1 MGYLR
6 EKYNRQYFLKCDAE
20 GQDTRVGVGGIEEF
34 RVGSLRRA
42 DQDILSRIDLRGKRV
57 LDIGCGRGEVLKF
70 AQEHGA
76 AQVIGVDFSA
86 DAIAIAGAFLREH
99 GIKAELYCDDALAF
113 VRRYAPQVREAQS
126 NPLDVVSM
134 FDSVEHI
141 PRTELTELLT
151 TLKSVLSARA
161 ILAINTPHFG
171 ADNDVLRE
179 GVKILARDGSDDH
192 EETRGMHCNRYTR
205 RSLKRYMQRL
215 GFVPISHH
223 LFIPGFPGRSCFM
236 ATRGA
241 RKKAFRL
248 GYPILLPQALAP
260 EPYEGYSW
268 RTHPMMRP
276 LRWLYLSLKHR
287 SRGS

>member
-6 EKYNRQYFLKCDAE
+6 EKYNRQYFLKCDAD
-20 GQDTRVGVGGIEEF
+20 GKDTRIGVGGIEEF
-34 RVGSLRRA
+34 RAGSLRRV
-42 DQDILSRIDLRGKRV
+42 DQDILRRIDLRNKRV

-70 AQEHGA
+70 AREHGA
-76 AQVIGVDFSA
+76 ARVIGVDFSE
-86 DAIAIAGAFLREH
+86 DAIAIADAFLREH
-99 GIKAELYCDDALAF
+99 GIRAELCCDDALTF
-113 VRRYAPQVREAQS
+113 VRRYATQVREAQS
-126 NPLDVVSM
+126 EPLDIVLM

-141 PRTELTELLT
+141 PRAELTELLT
-151 TLKSVLSARA
+151 ALRRALSTKA

-171 ADNDVLRE
+171 VDNDVLRE
-179 GVKILARDGSDDH
+179 GIKLLARDGSDDH

-205 RSLKRYMQRL
+205 HSLKRYMRKL

-223 LFIPGFPGRSCFM
+223 LFVPELPGCSCLM
-236 ATRGA
+236 ATRRA

-260 EPYEGYSW
+260 EPYDGYSW
-268 RTHPMMRP
+268 RTHPLMRP

-287 SRGS
+287 SKRS

>member
-6 EKYNRQYFLKCDAE
+6 EKYNRQYFLKQDA
-20 GQDTRVGVGGIEEF
+20 GGKSTRVGVAGIEEF
-34 RVGSLRRA
+34 HGGSLRRA
-42 DQDILSRIDLRGKRV
+42 DKDILSRIDLTGKHV

-76 AQVIGVDFSA
+76 VQVTGVDFSE
-86 DAIAIAGAFLREH
+86 DAIALAGAFLREH
-99 GIKAELYCDDALAF
+99 GVRAELYCEDALAF
-113 VRRYAPQVREAQS
+113 VKKYAAQVTKAQS
-126 NPLDVVSM
+126 APLDVVLL

-141 PRTELTELLT
+141 PRSELTELLT
-151 TLKSVLSARA
+151 ALKHALSARA
-161 ILAINTPHFG
+161 ILGINTPHFG

-179 GVKILARDGSDDH
+179 GVKVLARDGSDDH

-205 RSLKRYMQRL
+205 RSLKRYMWKL

-223 LFIPGFPGRSCFM
+223 LFVPEWPGCSCLL

-260 EPYEGYSW
+260 EPYDGYFW
-268 RTHPMMRP
+268 RTHPVMRP

-287 SRGS
+287 SKRS

>member
-6 EKYNRQYFLKCDAE
+6 EKYNRQYFLKQDA
-20 GQDTRVGVGGIEEF
+20 GGKDTRIGVGGIEEF

-42 DQDILSRIDLRGKRV
+42 DKDILSRIDLRSKRV

-76 AQVIGVDFSA
+76 ARITGVDFSE

-99 GIKAELYCDDALAF
+99 GIKAELCCEDALAF
-113 VRRYAPQVREAQS
+113 VKRYATQVMKAQS
-126 NPLDVVSM
+126 EPFDVVLM

-141 PRTELTELLT
+141 PRAELTELLT
-151 TLKSVLSARA
+151 TLRHALSARA
-161 ILAINTPHFG
+161 ILGINTPHFG
-171 ADNDVLRE
+171 TDNDVLRE
-179 GVKILARDGSDDH
+179 GVKTLARDGSDDH

-205 RSLKRYMQRL
+205 RSLKRYLWKL

-223 LFIPGFPGRSCFM
+223 LFVPELPGCSCLM
-236 ATRGA
+236 ATRWA

-287 SRGS
+287 SRRS